1 MQTVLD
7 SNNQLT
13 FSPDLIVDPDTKEI
27 MALRSLP
34 TIFKL
39 INGATVHDAENHF
52 IFVAEVYV
60 PQPLE
65 LAVAIMLLLLT

>member
-13 FSPDLIVDPDTKEI
+13 FSPDLIVDPDIKEI

-39 INGATVHDAENHF
+39 INGAAVHDAENHF
-52 IFVAEVYV
+52 IFVAKVCSST
-60 PQPLE
+60 
-65 LAVAIMLLLLT
+65 A

>member
-39 INGATVHDAENHF
+39 INVATVHDAENHF
-52 IFVAEVYV
+52 IFVAKVCSST
-60 PQPLE
+60 
-65 LAVAIMLLLLT
+65 A